1 MQRYGCPRCPPFP
14 DGANSVTIRG
24 FRPLLT
30 MDASCV
36 VDRLARGVRRVHVPA
51 PPKAD
56 TGGWYPIALEF
67 RYRAFRCGTPVHSGD
82 GETAEISSHAVR
94 IRIPTDLPER
104 VDDLEL
110 AITWP
115 VALNGVT
122 PLRWMVKVKPIW
134 SAPGWMF
141 ASIVS
146 HELRTAG
153 GRGGMAMAACG

>member
-1 MQRYGCPRCPPFP
+1 
-14 DGANSVTIRG
+14 
-24 FRPLLT
+24 

-36 VDRLARGVRRVHVPA
+36 VDRLTRGVRRVHVPA

-56 TGGWYPIALEF
+56 AGGWYPIALEF
-67 RYRAFRCGTPVHSGD
+67 RYRAFWCGNLVHSGE

-94 IRIPTDLPER
+94 IRIPMDLPGR

-110 AITWP
+110 AIAWP
-115 VALNGVT
+115 VPLNGVT
-122 PLRWMVKVKPIW
+122 PLRWIVKAKPVW

-153 GRGGMAMAACG
+153 SRSGMAMAACN